1 MARILIADDDADIR
15 QLVIYSL
22 ADEGHEVSVAKNG
35 REAVD
40 HVAEAPP
47 DLMVLDIMMPQMDG
61 YDVLREMGERGLH
74 GGTKILVLTAKG
86 SDHDWKLG
94 YDLGADR
101 YMTKP
106 FDPDELLATVNDML
120 TASHDELEAKREQ
133 EQDRANLL
141 SQLESIFGEN
151 S

>member
-1 MARILIADDDADIR
+1 MARILVADDDADIR

-35 REAVD
+35 QEAVD
-40 HVAEAPP
+40 HVVSSPP
-47 DLMVLDIMMPQMDG
+47 DLMLLDVMMPEMDG
-61 YDVLREMGERGLH
+61 YDVLRALDEKGVRGF
-74 GGTKILVLTAKG
+74 TKILVLTAKG
-86 SDHDWKLG
+86 SERDWKLG

-106 FDPDELLATVNDML
+106 FDPTELLETVNDML
-120 TASHDELEAKREQ
+120 TASSEELAAKREE

-141 SQLESIFGEN
+141 SQLESIFGEG
-151 S
+151 

>member
-15 QLVIYSL
+15 QLVIYTL
-22 ADEGHEVSVAKNG
+22 ADEGHEVSVAKDG
-35 REAVD
+35 RETVD
-40 HVAEAPP
+40 HFAAGPP
-47 DLMVLDIMMPQMDG
+47 DLLILDIMMPEMDG
-61 YDVLREMGERGLH
+61 YDVLRTLEEQDTRGDA
-74 GGTKILVLTAKG
+74 KILVLTAKG
-86 SDHDWKLG
+86 SEHDWKLG

-106 FDPDELLATVNDML
+106 FDPEELITTANELLS
-120 TASHDELEAKREQ
+120 ASQEELAARREE

-141 SQLESIFGEN
+141 SQLESIFGD

>member
-15 QLVIYSL
+15 QLVIYAL

-35 REAVD
+35 QEAVD
-40 HVAEAPP
+40 HVAGAPT
-47 DLMVLDIMMPQMDG
+47 DLMLLDIMMPEMDG
-61 YDVLREMGERGLH
+61 YDVLRALDERGLR
-74 GGTKILVLTAKG
+74 GQTKILVLTAKG
-86 SDHDWKLG
+86 SERDWKLG

-106 FDPDELLATVNDML
+106 FDPEELLQTVGDML
-120 TASHDELEAKREQ
+120 TASNEELEAKREE

-141 SQLESIFGEN
+141 SQLESIFGEG
-151 S
+151 

>member
-22 ADEGHEVSVAKNG
+22 ADEGHEVSVAKDG
-35 REAVD
+35 KETID
-40 HVAEAPP
+40 HFATGSP
-47 DLMVLDIMMPQMDG
+47 DLLILDIMMPEMDG
-61 YDVLREMGERGLH
+61 YDVLRALDEQDARGA
-74 GGTKILVLTAKG
+74 TKILVLTAKG
-86 SDHDWKLG
+86 SEHDWKLG

-106 FDPDELLATVNDML
+106 FDPEELVATANELLS
-120 TASHDELEAKREQ
+120 ASQEELDARREQ

-141 SQLESIFGEN
+141 SQLESIFGD

>member
-15 QLVIYSL
+15 QLVIYAL

-35 REAVD
+35 QEAVD
-40 HVAEAPP
+40 HMSQSPP
-47 DLMVLDIMMPQMDG
+47 DLLVLDIMMPEMDG
-61 YDVLREMGERGLH
+61 YDVLRTLDERDIRGL
-74 GGTKILVLTAKG
+74 TKILVLTAKG
-86 SDHDWKLG
+86 SEHDWKLG

-106 FDPDELLATVNDML
+106 FDPEELLTTVNDML
-120 TASHDELEAKREQ
+120 TSSNEELEAKREE

-141 SQLESIFGEN
+141 SQLESIFGDG
-151 S
+151 

>member
-1 MARILIADDDADIR
+1 MATILIADDDADIR

-22 ADEGHEVSVAKNG
+22 ADEGHEVAVAKDG
-35 REAVD
+35 REVVD
-40 HVAEAPP
+40 QFAAAAP
-47 DLMVLDIMMPQMDG
+47 DLLILDIMMPEMDG
-61 YDVLREMGERGLH
+61 FDVLRALEEQETRGDA
-74 GGTKILVLTAKG
+74 KILVLTAKG
-86 SDHDWKLG
+86 SEHDWKLG

-106 FDPDELLATVNDML
+106 FDPEELIVTANELLS
-120 TASHDELEAKREQ
+120 ASQEELDARREQ

-141 SQLESIFGEN
+141 SQLESIFGD